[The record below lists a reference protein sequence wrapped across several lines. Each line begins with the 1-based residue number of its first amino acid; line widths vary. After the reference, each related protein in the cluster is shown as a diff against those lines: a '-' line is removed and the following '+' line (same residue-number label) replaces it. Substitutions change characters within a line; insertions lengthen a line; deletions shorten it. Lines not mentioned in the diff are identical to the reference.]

1 MVGSRNGLNSKGS
14 SATYPAVFH
23 LKMSRANHP
32 PFRVPRSLAVSVR
45 PGNPEFWHPS
55 KFSVTSRL
63 LLVRASYLN
72 PVFQADSVKFLR
84 RRRTMTR
91 ILWISGLS
99 LSLLVF
105 GGWTILILFAAITH
119 RHLNQK
125 GLLMLVCD
133 AYITWILLP

>member
-1 MVGSRNGLNSKGS
+1 
-14 SATYPAVFH
+14 
-23 LKMSRANHP
+23 
-32 PFRVPRSLAVSVR
+32 
-45 PGNPEFWHPS
+45 
-55 KFSVTSRL
+55 
-63 LLVRASYLN
+63 
-72 PVFQADSVKFLR
+72 
-84 RRRTMTR
+84 MTR

-133 AYITWILLP
+133 GYVAWITFNYLRQKLRDHRSDQ